1 MPRKKQEWTSCG
13 GLVRCTKCGSDK
25 MMMCDVPMRAGV
37 SKRETKCESCGDRI
51 TTKMEAP
58 QLSTPARAEEAAETA
73 LSAEDLV
80 HAHAKSMLFN
90 APTVEAD
97 MPKGLATLRQAYDDA
112 AARDA
117 RGEYPLRK
125 AKKGHTPAPPTAPV
139 EAQPTPAAAPPAGK
153 IELLRFDQLHP
164 DSVQPREQMDLGAI
178 ADYSAAMLLG
188 EEGQL
193 VDLRG
198 DDWAPIV
205 VYRDAEGKLW
215 LADGFHRVRAARQAG
230 HQGMQA
236 LVFAG
241 TKSDALLHAVG
252 ANVRNGV
259 RITNADKRRA
269 VGLLLDDAR
278 LSAKTDTEIAAL
290 CCVSQPFVSKLRGE
304 LRQRAKAAQ
313 AAERARED
321 RADEAA
327 AAGGSDNGYSGET
340 TPAPLQFDIEETIAQ
355 NQRRQA
361 EEEEEAAERR
371 AEAEEKR
378 RKQEIHD
385 SWSTPPEF
393 LETIVRPILGTID
406 LDPAS
411 NSAAQEIVEAQRWW
425 DAEANGL
432 TQEWAGNVWLN
443 PPYSHPLVEQFAMKA
458 IEEFKSGRVEQMLV
472 LVNSATTTGWWHA
485 LAKACTVVAFPL
497 GRIEFWSP
505 HGLEG
510 SNNRNSSTL
519 FYFGKHDFSV
529 LRHLREQ
536 GYFALLSSNF

>member
-1 MPRKKQEWTSCG
+1 MPRKKQEWTSTGCI
-13 GLVRCTKCGSDK
+13 VACVECGSRNTEWLDK
-25 MMMCDVPMRAGV
+25 RVRSGV
-37 SKRETKCESCGDRI
+37 YERHTRCVSCGAQR
-51 TTKMEAP
+51 TTKIEAGEFAP
-58 QLSTPARAEEAAETA
+58 IGAAKLAQAIAEGPGDPAVKTKLIGAIEAAAAGAPALAGQLASQAIALEEAATSEPSA
-73 LSAEDLV
+73 L
-80 HAHAKSMLFN
+80 
-90 APTVEAD
+90 
-97 MPKGLATLRQAYDDA
+97 
-112 AARDA
+112 
-117 RGEYPLRK
+117 
-125 AKKGHTPAPPTAPV
+125 PAPRPS
-139 EAQPTPAAAPPAGK
+139 GK
-153 IELLRFDQLHP
+153 IELVRFDQLHP
-164 DSVQPREQMDLGAI
+164 DSVQPREQMDLTAI

-188 EEGQL
+188 EDGQL
-193 VDLRG
+193 IDLRG

-205 VYRDAEGKLW
+205 VYCDAEGKRW
-215 LADGFHRVRAARQAG
+215 LADGFHRVRAAREAG

-269 VGLLLDDAR
+269 VGLLLEDAR

-304 LRQRAKAAQ
+304 LRQRTKAAQ

-321 RADEAA
+321 RADEA

-378 RKQEIHD
+378 RKQEMHD

-458 IEEFKSGRVEQMLV
+458 IEEFKSGRVEQLLV

-505 HGLEG
+505 HGLG
-510 SNNRNSSTL
+510 AHGNPNSSTL
-519 FYFGKHDFSV
+519 FYFGKYDFSV
-529 LRHLREQ
+529 FRRLRKQ
-536 GYFALLSSNF
+536 GYFALLNSNL